1 MSYNLVDTD
10 SAMSSLP
17 RLSQKQ
23 ALILDLLTRAGDSY
37 GLELVKGSGGQL
49 KRGTVYVTLDRMED
63 KGLVE
68 SWTEAAPEG
77 HRGPPR
83 RKYRVT
89 GHGAAALVNW
99 YEGVTSVFS
108 GLRLAGN
115 TV

>member
-1 MSYNLVDTD
+1 MSG
-10 SAMSSLP
+10 LP

-23 ALILDLLTRAGDSY
+23 ALVLDLLTQAGEAY
-37 GLELVKGSGGQL
+37 GLQLVEASDGGL

-68 SWTEAAPEG
+68 SWKEDAPVG

-89 GHGAAALVNW
+89 GQGELALIDWTQRVASLF
-99 YEGVTSVFS
+99 G
-108 GLRLAGN
+108 GLRL
-115 TV
+115 VR